1 MRSVWLPSGHIP
13 LREPPCPERQVG
25 EGDALLLML
34 TTVYNRYQRKSTSDC
49 CLVGVGIAVSLR
61 ACGVSEVAAS
71 MCLMMKR
78 VWLYMLT
85 GHV

>member
-34 TTVYNRYQRKSTSDC
+34 TIVYCGQRRKSTSDRLYPC
-49 CLVGVGIAVSLR
+49 GNFDECNMALR
-61 ACGVSEVAAS
+61 MDQQRQYRWPFSGA
-71 MCLMMKR
+71 
-78 VWLYMLT
+78 
-85 GHV
+85 

>member
-34 TTVYNRYQRKSTSDC
+34 TIVYRR
-49 CLVGVGIAVSLR
+49 
-61 ACGVSEVAAS
+61 
-71 MCLMMKR
+71 
-78 VWLYMLT
+78 
-85 GHV
+85 

>member
-34 TTVYNRYQRKSTSDC
+34 PIVYRRQRRKSTSDRC
-49 CLVGVGIAVSLR
+49 RLSA
-61 ACGVSEVAAS
+61 
-71 MCLMMKR
+71 
-78 VWLYMLT
+78 T
-85 GHV
+85 